1 MAGFGGFTFTA
12 EESPAP
18 GADSGW
24 LAELKLDRNSPLG
37 SARDSIVTLAVGSA
51 TRALELY
58 LTLARYAAL
67 RALVNTVAIF
77 TDWEAAPDS
86 RSAFL
91 AGVNPVDYAGPWAG
105 EAANTIRVRVELI
118 SQ

>member
-18 GADSGW
+18 GADTGW
-24 LAELKLDRNSPLG
+24 ATQLKLDRNTPLG
-37 SARDSIVTLAVGSA
+37 AARDSIVTLGVGSA
-51 TRALELY
+51 TRAVELY

-67 RALVNTVAIF
+67 RALVNTVATF
-77 TDWEAAPDS
+77 TDWEATPDA

-91 AGVNPVDYAGPWAG
+91 AAVNAVEYAGPWAG
-105 EAANTIRVRVELI
+105 TAANTIRVRVELI